1 MLIIRI
7 TSHFWKI
14 RRGSI
19 FRMSVLSRVGWYVW
33 RHLLLEGVIH
43 FFCHLISKRRV
54 NRSSWS
60 LWKAHRILAHP
71 IVDILVLVVV
81 YILKVSLLI
90 LNFLKRSLELY
101 VITTQREFFIGS
113 LESLV
118 KIEVLMKYTIF
129 LFCWE

>member
-1 MLIIRI
+1 M
-7 TSHFWKI
+7 
-14 RRGSI
+14 
-19 FRMSVLSRVGWYVW
+19 
-33 RHLLLEGVIH
+33 
-43 FFCHLISKRRV
+43 
-54 NRSSWS
+54 
-60 LWKAHRILAHP
+60 WKAHRILAHP

-81 YILKVSLLI
+81 YILKVSFLI